1 MTSKHDTED
10 KRAML
15 SIGAVAKATGIRVE
29 TLRTWERRYGF
40 PRPER
45 TGSGHRKYPRDVIA
59 HLELINTALEQGHR
73 PSNVVGESEDY
84 LRDLLGIATI
94 TPTTIPPAQ
103 QEQAPSPA
111 TARAILDTWMNATL
125 ELDADALRE
134 SFDSIWFRLGAH
146 AFLAHLV
153 APFLV
158 EIGEA
163 WFAGRIAVLH
173 EQFASAQL
181 KAFLSSHWRPLS
193 ERAGGPLIVCAAL
206 PGEYHIIG
214 LHMVA
219 VLVAMAGCQLIFM
232 GCDTPL
238 EAIVDAASDHGAVA
252 VLVSV
257 SAAAN
262 NAHTTAHLTELRALL
277 DRDIELIV
285 GGAGAPAQIP
295 STIHID
301 DLEQLRSWAEKLCIS
316 STRSGALAKT

>member
-1 MTSKHDTED
+1 MTSKKDTQD
-10 KRAML
+10 QRATL

-40 PRPER
+40 PQPER
-45 TGSGHRKYPRDVIA
+45 TSSGHRKYPRRVIA

-73 PSNVVGESEDY
+73 PSNVVGESEEY
-84 LRDLLGIATI
+84 LRELLGIT
-94 TPTTIPPAQ
+94 TLPTTTIAPSQ

-111 TARAILDTWMNATL
+111 SVHAILATWMSATL
-125 ELDADALRE
+125 ELDTDTLQE
-134 SFDSIWFRLGAH
+134 SFASIWFRLGAH
-146 AFLAHLV
+146 AFISHLV

-158 EIGEA
+158 EIGDA

-173 EQFASAQL
+173 EQFASTQL

-193 ERAGGPLIVCAAL
+193 ERARGPLIVCAAL

-219 VLVAMAGCQLIFM
+219 VLVAMAGCQLVFM
-232 GCDTPL
+232 GCDTPI
-238 EAIVDAASDHGAVA
+238 EAIVDAASEHDAMA

-262 NAHTTAHLTELRALL
+262 TAQATTHLTDLRALL

-285 GGAGAPAQIP
+285 GGAGAPARLP
-295 STIHID
+295 TTVHID
-301 DLEQLRSWAEKLCIS
+301 DLEQLKAWAEQLCIS
-316 STRSGALAKT
+316 STRSGALSKT